1 MPKVPKL
8 PKLPDWVSDRLK
20 SPMAVAAAMALGI
33 RFGQEAYKFQSGEIS
48 EEEFKRRAGVHL
60 GSLTGTV
67 GGAAIGSLAGIWFP
81 GVGRLAGAFC
91 GGMMGQMAGEHLG
104 RKSADRLVRK
114 KRPDAVEAEEAPPE
128 LPPPPKRH
136 I

>member
-1 MPKVPKL
+1 MPKIPKL
-8 PKLPDWVSDRLK
+8 PPWVTERLK

-33 RFGQEAYKFQSGEIS
+33 RFGQEAYKLQTGEID

-81 GVGRLAGAFC
+81 GIGRLAGAFC
-91 GGMMGQMAGEHLG
+91 GGMMGQMAGQHFG
-104 RKSADRLVRK
+104 RVSAERLVRRK
-114 KRPDAVEAEEAPPE
+114 KAAQVEPEEAPPE

>member
-1 MPKVPKL
+1 MSTTKL
-8 PKLPDWVSDRLK
+8 PQLPDWVTERLK

-33 RFGQEAYKFQSGEIS
+33 RFGQETYKFQTGEID
-48 EEEFKRRAGVHL
+48 EEELKRRAGVHL

-81 GVGRLAGAFC
+81 GFGRLAGAFC

-104 RKSADRLVRK
+104 RKSADRLVRSRRK
-114 KRPDAVEAEEAPPE
+114 GGPLVEDDPPE

>member
-1 MPKVPKL
+1 MAPQPEKL
-8 PKLPDWVSDRLK
+8 PPLPDWLVDKLK
-20 SPMAVAAAMALGI
+20 SPMAVAAAMAVGI
-33 RFGQEAYKFQSGEIS
+33 KFGQEAYQWQQGEIDDD
-48 EEEFKRRAGVHL
+48 EFKRRLSVHL
-60 GSLTGTV
+60 GSLSGTV

-91 GGMMGQMAGEHLG
+91 GGMMGQLAGQHLG
-104 RKSADRLVRK
+104 RMSAERLVKRK
-114 KRPDAVEAEEAPPE
+114 ATDRGEDVPPE